1 MNFETIE
8 YLKSGNNRQKKA
20 YQVLSTYQIFE
31 KLSAYDPLLV
41 GTIPLA
47 IDIENS
53 DLDVICCFTEQ
64 QEFRETVTRLF
75 QSEKDFKIWDN
86 NRLESEA
93 VVASFR
99 IDSSELE
106 VFGQH
111 IPTRQQLGYRHMI
124 IEYKILQERGE
135 DFRQEIITL
144 KKQGIKTEPAFA
156 KLLALEGNPYQ
167 ELLKFE

>member
-99 IDSSELE
+99 IDSFELE

>member
-99 IDSSELE
+99 IDSFELE

-124 IEYKILQERGE
+124 IEYKILHERGE